1 MFYQTNRLFKVASSE
16 YPVHLNKMIKACLM
30 ADNIV
35 LPERPTGKLKALYQN
50 LAQTIIQLS
59 KNPLTS
65 PIDYITSMINSF
77 GDGKR
82 LGDQHFINHAGCKS
96 PVGKDLDWFL
106 KAWAD
111 RAIRTMASTDNDPT
125 SLLFDLEIIAPANS
139 LNSTIAQITWS
150 GIRLTLGKPLAYI
163 PIGEIIT
170 YRGFIKAH
178 REQHETHYNFQ
189 QAF

>member
-1 MFYQTNRLFKVASSE
+1 
-16 YPVHLNKMIKACLM
+16 M
-30 ADNIV
+30 ADNIM
-35 LPERPTGKLKALYQN
+35 LPEAPTGKLKALYQDLLHTITQ
-50 LAQTIIQLS
+50 LA
-59 KNPLTS
+59 KNPLVS
-65 PIDYITSMINSF
+65 PINYMIDIIEQF

-82 LGDQHFINHAGCKS
+82 LGDQLFVNHAGCKS
-96 PVGKDLDWFL
+96 PAGKDLDWFL
-106 KAWAD
+106 QVWND